1 MQNLLTVII
10 LIWAVNICS
19 CSGQNN
25 KPQPAENDK
34 QEQSPINNYQPI
46 VAYYNDEHTDT
57 TKIISI
63 LRNVKD
69 IVDPNERIITI
80 AKEFLGTP
88 YVGGTLNVPPQEQ
101 LYVNTTNLDCLT
113 FVETVIAL
121 TKTTQT
127 VEPTVNDYLIN
138 LKSIRY
144 RNGEINGYPSR
155 LHYISEW
162 GIDNEKRGNFREITP
177 ECEFSVSKMKTI
189 DYMTK
194 NRNLYPA
201 LANDSV
207 FKAIQ
212 ENEKPLQNL
221 RYSIIPASKVDEA
234 SKSFLKSGDIVAI
247 ETNKSGLDVSHVGIL
262 NIRNGIPYMIHAS
275 SKYKKVINDTLP
287 LKKYLEKQKSPGIR
301 VFRL

>member
-25 KPQPAENDK
+25 KPLPAENDK
-34 QEQSPINNYQPI
+34 QEQSPINNSQPI

-121 TKTTQT
+121 TKATQT
-127 VEPTVNDYLIN
+127 VEPTVNDYLKN

-144 RNGEINGYPSR
+144 RNGEIDGYPSR

-177 ECEFSVSKMKTI
+177 ECEFSVTKMKTI

-221 RYSIIPASKVDEA
+221 RYLIIPASKVDEA

-275 SKYKKVINDTLP
+275 SKYKKVINDTVP